1 MDDET
6 KERAAAIAEDFGFD
20 LSSVTRAFYRQI
32 VRENRI
38 LHLELRRAESG
49 IACCTC
55 GSQENRCAAHLAMPM
70 PRRGSMRSAFEVP
83 TCCVRSTPRSSN
95 VTSSD

>member
-1 MDDET
+1 M

-38 LHLELRRAESG
+38 LHLELRRAKSG
-49 IACCTC
+49 IACCTRE
-55 GSQENRCAAHLAMPM
+55 SQENRCAAHLAMPT
-70 PRRGSMRSAFEVP
+70 PRRGSTRSTSEVP

-95 VTSSD
+95 LTSSD